1 MIIGLRLLS
10 VIGIAF
16 LVIFEDKISTPVCN
30 NHVEEVDD
38 DDLKVMMVADL
49 LLFGSDATYI
59 NTFFRDHYM
68 SKFFRKSF
76 ESLKPDLLIVLG
88 DVSAKGSKLT
98 KSKWVSVLHQFYQ
111 MLGPF
116 VDLPFH
122 AILGDRDIGECS
134 DLDANNVNWISRKLP
149 GLDSSGCGAFEIGNV
164 SFVSLNSVALLCDNN
179 SLRFDVEKVIE
190 RESLEL
196 REESETA
203 AKTINYSTR
212 ARDVNYNFFW
222 RESTMLSGS
231 GPVLLLHLP
240 LDQTRNERYAGTERF
255 KRSSSSFIERLNVVS
270 KNRDFVGTGLYNL
283 LHTLPLNASE
293 YILQALR
300 PRIIFSAHRCTFSDH
315 VHFDTTREII
325 VPAMS
330 WNARDDPGFV
340 IATFQKTG
348 KSVSISYC
356 SLARESHILIIYFSI
371 IVLFCLACLKG

>member
-1 MIIGLRLLS
+1 G
-10 VIGIAF
+10 F
-16 LVIFEDKISTPVCN
+16 VIFLYCESSCQ
-30 NHVEEVDD
+30 
-38 DDLKVMMVADL
+38 
-49 LLFGSDATYI
+49 
-59 NTFFRDHYM
+59 
-68 SKFFRKSF
+68 KSF

-149 GLDSSGCGAFEIGNV
+149 GLDRSGCGAFEIGNV
-164 SFVSLNSVALLCDNN
+164 SFVSLNSVALLCDNS

-196 REESETA
+196 REETEA
-203 AKTINYSTR
+203 ATKMTNHSNLS
-212 ARDVNYNFFW
+212 RDVNYNFFW
-222 RESTMLSGS
+222 RESTVLSGS

-240 LDQTRNERYAGTERF
+240 LDQTRNKQYSGNDAFE
-255 KRSSSSFIERLNVVS
+255 RSSNTFIERLNLVP
-270 KNRDFVGTGLYNL
+270 KNRDFIGTGLYNL

-348 KSVSISYC
+348 KAVSI
-356 SLARESHILIIYFSI
+356 R
-371 IVLFCLACLKG
+371 

>member
-1 MIIGLRLLS
+1 
-10 VIGIAF
+10 
-16 LVIFEDKISTPVCN
+16 
-30 NHVEEVDD
+30 
-38 DDLKVMMVADL
+38 
-49 LLFGSDATYI
+49 
-59 NTFFRDHYM
+59 
-68 SKFFRKSF
+68 
-76 ESLKPDLLIVLG
+76 
-88 DVSAKGSKLT
+88 
-98 KSKWVSVLHQFYQ
+98 

-164 SFVSLNSVALLCDNN
+164 SFVSLNSVALLCDNS

-255 KRSSSSFIERLNVVS
+255 ERSSSSFIERLNVVP
-270 KNRDFVGTGLYNL
+270 KNRLADNIHMNHIIF
-283 LHTLPLNASE
+283 LHTH
-293 YILQALR
+293 
-300 PRIIFSAHRCTFSDH
+300 AH
-315 VHFDTTREII
+315 
-325 VPAMS
+325 
-330 WNARDDPGFV
+330 N
-340 IATFQKTG
+340 G
-348 KSVSISYC
+348 K
-356 SLARESHILIIYFSI
+356 E
-371 IVLFCLACLKG
+371 

>member
-134 DLDANNVNWISRKLP
+134 DPDANNVNWISRKLP

-255 KRSSSSFIERLNVVS
+255 ERSSSSFIERLNVVP

-348 KSVSISYC
+348 KAVSISYC